1 MPHLHVELRRGWK
14 IDLNIPYLLHYLM
27 LEFGLKAAV
36 TTTPSSHWHFHSFT
50 SRAILLSTYLPT
62 CNDTM
67 VLLLRQLFIVIGLA
81 CSSNAFA
88 PTATKSSFSTQL
100 YMSTEEKQ
108 KPAKKERYVPKWK
121 KKATLAEMTGTGE
134 LSPEQKGLVGAI
146 PITFQQGTGEDA
158 TLIKT
163 SAMPGQPLKL
173 VASQAGQYIKYG
185 CGKGEC
191 GTCDSLCNGKY
202 LKPCVDV
209 VPTDLTPDPETG
221 EYPTLVIQVKGTKA
235 KVVSSGKFFSAKSFF
250 LGFWNNLLGMGGF
263 IRDRRK
269 AKKNYQERMIQEDEI
284 KRLTEEKKR
293 KRAEAAAAAA
303 ASKE

>member
-1 MPHLHVELRRGWK
+1 MM
-14 IDLNIPYLLHYLM
+14 LL
-27 LEFGLKAAV
+27 F
-36 TTTPSSHWHFHSFT
+36 
-50 SRAILLSTYLPT
+50 RQIL
-62 CNDTM
+62 
-67 VLLLRQLFIVIGLA
+67 IAIGLVCY
-81 CSSNAFA
+81 CSAFA
-88 PTATKSSFSTQL
+88 PSPIQSTATTTSSSSSQL

-121 KKATLAEMTGTGE
+121 KKATLADSSAD
-134 LSPEQKGLVGAI
+134 LSLEEKGLVGAV

-221 EYPTLVIQVKGTKA
+221 EYPNLVIQVKGTKA
-235 KVVSSGKFFSAKSFF
+235 KVVSSGKFFSVKSFF

-263 IRDRRK
+263 VRDRRK
-269 AKKNYQERMIQEDEI
+269 AKKNYQERISQEEEI

-293 KRAEAAAAAA
+293 KKAEAANQ
-303 ASKE
+303 